1 MLFIIFLY
9 MFFCNSMFFDEE
21 FSHRKKSCEIRR
33 RGIYFLKEK
42 DFASVS
48 DIVFSAMGRAA
59 ALVVMLP
66 T

>member
-1 MLFIIFLY
+1 MR
-9 MFFCNSMFFDEE
+9 N
-21 FSHRKKSCEIRR
+21 KKK
-33 RGIYFLKEK
+33 GDLFLKEK